1 MKAAALWIALV
12 ACGAAP
18 QPPLSNHASAPPV
31 DAGAGPA
38 PGSVAATLARLWQLS
53 DEMCHCRDR
62 DCAERVVDEMMS
74 WAQEL
79 AVEDEANPRV
89 NSAEDAEARA
99 ATDRMSRCM
108 SAAYAKHAP
117 SGLMP

>member
-18 QPPLSNHASAPPV
+18 QPPLSNRASAPPV
-31 DAGAGPA
+31 DAGADAA
-38 PGSVAATLARLWQLS
+38 PGGVAATLARLRQLS
-53 DEMCHCRDR
+53 DEMCRCGDR

-79 AVEDEANPRV
+79 AIEDAANPRV
-89 NSAEDAEARA
+89 NIAEDAEAHA
-99 ATDRMSRCM
+99 ATDRISRCM
-108 SAAYAKHAP
+108 SAAYARRAP
-117 SGLMP
+117 SRITP